1 LHLRAIMFLTLSP
14 PLPPLMDF
22 PAGYFA
28 VWGGGGGGV
37 WQVGA
42 RPRGENGGS
51 TFNKQLSLLYVN

>member
-1 LHLRAIMFLTLSP
+1 MFLTLSP

-28 VWGGGGGGV
+28 VWGGGGV